1 LKNSNSKC
9 EMSAYAAATHTKS
22 NKFFE
27 TSYIIL
33 HCSLLQYVF
42 FKKKKNFS
50 ILVHIL
56 CLKSRSYYFYMKIFF
71 FYCFSPGVHCSG
83 HHFFQ
88 FSQFFFYFHTL
99 EKSKYQV
106 DKNGNTLD
114 NTQYYVTSMVGY
126 WFFISPYKAN
136 INAVFCMTIFYIPN
150 PTQ

>member
-1 LKNSNSKC
+1 
-9 EMSAYAAATHTKS
+9 MQQQHTQNQIS
-22 NKFFE
+22 FLRLHIS
-27 TSYIIL
+27 SYIA
-33 HCSLLQYVF
+33 HYYSMCSLK
-42 FKKKKNFS
+42 KKKKNFS

-71 FYCFSPGVHCSG
+71 FIASVLESIVVDIIFFSCHN
-83 HHFFQ
+83 
-88 FSQFFFYFHTL
+88 FFFYFHTL

-106 DKNGNTLD
+106 EKNCNTLD